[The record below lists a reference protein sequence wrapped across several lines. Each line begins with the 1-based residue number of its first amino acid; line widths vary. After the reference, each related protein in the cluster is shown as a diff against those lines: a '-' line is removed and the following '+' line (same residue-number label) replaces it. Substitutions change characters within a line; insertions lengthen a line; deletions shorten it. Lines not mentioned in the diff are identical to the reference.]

1 MPASAIHIDD
11 LCWPTTRYSDVM
23 KIDRRVVAQ
32 ALETVH
38 SMERNGARVW
48 HIRDGMPA
56 IFRRLHGLDAADG
69 TADPKKL
76 PPKDRLDHYRAER
89 ERIKLEQEMG
99 TLLTALEISNLFT
112 RGMKEQKD
120 ALSNIRTAVEHHC
133 DVSIEVLTL
142 IEQIVDR
149 ALEENVENWRKL
161 VDGNERSA

>member
-11 LCWPTTRYSDVM
+11 LCWPTTRYSDVLR
-23 KIDRRVVAQ
+23 IDRRVCAQ
-32 ALETVH
+32 ALETVP

-48 HIRDGMPA
+48 HIREGMPA

-69 TADPKKL
+69 TLNPEKL
-76 PPKDRLDHYRAER
+76 APRDQKDYWQAKR
-89 ERIKLEQEMG
+89 EQIKYEQEVG
-99 TLLTALEISNLFT
+99 VLLTALEISNLFT

-120 ALSNIRTAVEHHC
+120 TLSNIRTAVEHNC
-133 DVSIEVLTL
+133 DVSIEVLNL

-161 VDGNERSA
+161 VNGNERPA

>member
-11 LCWPTTRYSDVM
+11 LCWPTTRYSDVLR
-23 KIDRRVVAQ
+23 IDRRVCAQ
-32 ALETVH
+32 ALETVP

-89 ERIKLEQEMG
+89 ERIKLAQEVRILISAAEIEQESSLAFKMLAEG
-99 TLLTALEISNLFT
+99 LD
-112 RGMKEQKD
+112 G
-120 ALSNIRTAVEHHC
+120 IRTNLEHHC
-133 DVSIEVLTL
+133 GLPHEAVSLV
-142 IEQIVDR
+142 EQIIDKTR
-149 ALEENVENWRKL
+149 DQLYDQMAALMSRE
-161 VDGNERSA
+161 